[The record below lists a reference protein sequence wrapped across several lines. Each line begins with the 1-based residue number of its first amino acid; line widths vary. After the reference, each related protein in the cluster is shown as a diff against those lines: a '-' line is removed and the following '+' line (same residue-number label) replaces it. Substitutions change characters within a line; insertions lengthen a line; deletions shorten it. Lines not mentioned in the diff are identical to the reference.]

1 MMWGPLALRCVAKM
15 NEAQQGVT
23 KFAAG
28 RLNRCLALATVIVIG
43 AYPSGVQA
51 QTNVLGVVNP
61 PAADSKKQDQP
72 TPADSKPKQCT
83 QAANNSQLLV
93 CNPGPDALRGLHWGV
108 GLLYSSNLGGVGDV
122 TLVQSGGNN
131 TVRVTKANA
140 AAARAAFELHYF
152 IPSEYFFRAKSANGV
167 QPSNGAPDPIR
178 WAVGPF
184 VSLNSKPLDN
194 FGSSPALSSVGAGVM
209 FGVNPFVDD
218 ATGQSVSHS
227 VNIGIGWMIDTAV
240 KELTPGVVDG
250 QPTTLT
256 QDQLTRTVTK
266 NGFMAILSY
275 NFALN

>member
-1 MMWGPLALRCVAKM
+1 M

-28 RLNRCLALATVIVIG
+28 RRNRCLALATVIVIG
-43 AYPSGVQA
+43 AYPSGVRA
-51 QTNVLGVVNP
+51 QTNVYGVVAPAQTDLKKLEQAP
-61 PAADSKKQDQP
+61 PAASKAG
-72 TPADSKPKQCT
+72 TPPSADSKPQQCT
-83 QAANNSQLLV
+83 KAANDPNSTLLV
-93 CNPGPDALRGLHWGV
+93 CSPGADALKGLHWGV

-131 TVRVTKANA
+131 IARVTKANA
-140 AAARAAFELHYF
+140 AATRAAFELHYF
-152 IPSEYFFRAKSANGV
+152 IPSEYFFRPKPANGV
-167 QPSNGAPDPIR
+167 QLSNGAPDHIR